1 MKTTKLA
8 AVALMAFA
16 PATLSAQAD
25 TAAPAPAAA
34 PAASDDAAADVLP
47 GATVYDTQGGV
58 VGRIV
63 SVDGENVVVDSGTSR
78 ATLAKSGFAKGTNGP
93 VVGMTKAQFDQAVA
107 TAKGEADSKLAAALV
122 AGAAVQSSDGV
133 AVGTVKE
140 IDANGNVVLERPTGV
155 IALPKSQFTTNASGG
170 VALRFT
176 NADLEAAIAKSA
188 PAAPSAGQN

>member
-1 MKTTKLA
+1 M
-8 AVALMAFA
+8 
-16 PATLSAQAD
+16 
-25 TAAPAPAAA
+25 
-34 PAASDDAAADVLP
+34 
-47 GATVYDTQGGV
+47 
-58 VGRIV
+58 
-63 SVDGENVVVDSGTSR
+63 
-78 ATLAKSGFAKGTNGP
+78 
-93 VVGMTKAQFDQAVA
+93 
-107 TAKGEADSKLAAALV
+107 V